1 MSTPETNLSTPGPNL
16 SSADTPVAVAPPV
29 SGSARQSLLQ
39 IMAVLIRRELW
50 EHRAL
55 WITPL
60 IIGGLLVLTA
70 FPIHIGNMV
79 FGAHTDEFGSPE
91 NRVGMFT
98 LMLWGQ
104 SVPQYLV
111 MVIVVSFYLMDCL
124 YQERKDRSI
133 LFWKSLPVSDA
144 STVIS
149 KLLVG
154 LVVVPLG
161 VYLTAMVCGV
171 LFQAVWAARTAAGS
185 LPNIAVGWHTVA
197 WLKVQGLMLYGLL
210 VSILWYAPMAAFLL
224 LVSAWARKNVFLW
237 ASLPPLIAIF
247 IERAAFGTHY
257 TQRLLEYRSW
267 SGIWN
272 VLLSQPITS
281 ESGHGRVY
289 SLADLFDN
297 TSMSR
302 AFLNVDLWLG
312 LAVAA
317 AFVFAAIRL
326 RRYRDDT

>member
-1 MSTPETNLSTPGPNL
+1 MSTPDTNL
-16 SSADTPVAVAPPV
+16 SADTPAAVAPHV
-29 SGSARQSLLQ
+29 SAATRQS
-39 IMAVLIRRELW
+39 VLRTMIVLVRRELW

-70 FPIHIGNMV
+70 FPIHFGNV
-79 FGAHTDEFGSPE
+79 SFGAHAQEFAN
-91 NRVGMFT
+91 NRLGLFT
-98 LMLWGQ
+98 LILWGQ
-104 SVPQYLV
+104 TLPQYLV
-111 MVIVVSFYLMDCL
+111 MVIVLSFYLMDCL

-144 STVIS
+144 DTVIS
-149 KLLVG
+149 KLLVA

-171 LFQAVWAARTAAGS
+171 LFQTIWAVRTAVGS
-185 LPNIAVGWHTVA
+185 LPNIVVAWDTVA

-210 VSILWYAPMAAFLL
+210 VSMLWYAPMAAFLL
-224 LVSAWARKNVFLW
+224 LVSAWARRNVFLW
-237 ASLPPLIAIF
+237 ASLPPVIAII
-247 IERAAFGTHY
+247 IERAAFGTRYVQH
-257 TQRLLEYRSW
+257 LLEYRSW

-272 VLLSQPITS
+272 ALLTEPITP
-281 ESGHGRVY
+281 ESGHGRVV
-289 SLADLFDN
+289 SLAELFDN

-302 AFLNVDLWLG
+302 AFLNIDLWLG

-317 AFVFAAIRL
+317 ALVFAAIRI

>member
-1 MSTPETNLSTPGPNL
+1 MSTPDTNL
-16 SSADTPVAVAPPV
+16 SSADAPVGVAPAV
-29 SGSARQSLLQ
+29 SGAARQSMLKT
-39 IMAVLIRRELW
+39 MAVLIRRELW

-60 IIGGLLVLTA
+60 IVGGLLVLTA
-70 FPIHIGNMV
+70 LPIHIGNVM
-79 FGAHTDEFGSPE
+79 FGADAEEFGSPD

-111 MVIVVSFYLMDCL
+111 MAIVVSIYLTDCL

-144 STVIS
+144 NTVIS

-161 VYLTAMVCGV
+161 VFLTAMVCGV
-171 LFQAVWAARTAAGS
+171 LFQAIWAARTAAGS
-185 LPNIAVGWHTVA
+185 LPNIAAAWDTVA
-197 WLKVQGLMLYGLL
+197 WLKVQGLMLYGLF
-210 VSILWYAPMAAFLL
+210 VSMLWFAPMAAFLL

-237 ASLPPLIAIF
+237 ATLPPVIAIF
-247 IERAAFGTHY
+247 VERAAFGTRH
-257 TQRLLEYRSW
+257 TLNLLQYRSW
-267 SGIWN
+267 SGIWKA
-272 VLLSQPITS
+272 LLTQPITPD
-281 ESGHGRVY
+281 SGHERVY
-289 SLADLFDN
+289 SLAELFDN
-297 TSMSR
+297 IPMTR
-302 AFLNVDLWLG
+302 AFLNIDLWLG

-317 AFVFAAIRL
+317 VFVFAAIRL

>member
-1 MSTPETNLSTPGPNL
+1 MSTPDTNL
-16 SSADTPVAVAPPV
+16 SSADAPAAVTPPV
-29 SGSARQSLLQ
+29 SAAARQSMLKTMITL
-39 IMAVLIRRELW
+39 VRRELC

-60 IIGGLLVLTA
+60 IVGGLLVLTA
-70 FPIHIGNMV
+70 FPIHIGKVV
-79 FGAHTDEFGSPE
+79 FGAHEDYFARGS
-91 NRVGMFT
+91 NRLSMFT

-104 SVPQYLV
+104 TLPQYLV

-149 KLLVG
+149 KLLVAV
-154 LVVVPLG
+154 VVVPLG
-161 VYLTAMVCGV
+161 VYLTAMVSGV
-171 LFQAVWAARTAAGS
+171 LFQTIWAVRAASGS
-185 LPNIAVGWHTVA
+185 LPNIAVGWDTVA

-210 VSILWYAPMAAFLL
+210 VSILWFAPMAAFLL
-224 LVSAWARKNVFLW
+224 LVSAWARRNVFLW
-237 ASLPPLIAIF
+237 AALPPLIAI
-247 IERAAFGTHY
+247 IVERAAFGTRYIQH
-257 TQRLLEYRSW
+257 LLEYRSW
-267 SGIWN
+267 SGLWN
-272 VLLSQPITS
+272 VLLLEPITPDS
-281 ESGHGRVY
+281 AGPGRLV

-297 TSMSR
+297 VAMSR
-302 AFLNVDLWLG
+302 AFLNIDLWLG

-317 AFVFAAIRL
+317 ALVFAATRI

>member
-1 MSTPETNLSTPGPNL
+1 MSTPGTNL
-16 SSADTPVAVAPPV
+16 SSADTPVALEPPV
-29 SGSARQSLLQ
+29 SGTARQSMMKTM
-39 IMAVLIRRELW
+39 IVLIRRELW

-60 IIGGLLVLTA
+60 IVGGLLVLTA
-70 FPIHIGNMV
+70 FPIHIGNVM
-79 FGAHTDEFGSPE
+79 FGAHPEEFGSPE

-98 LMLWGQ
+98 LILWGQ

-111 MVIVVSFYLMDCL
+111 MAIVVSFYLMDCL

-133 LFWKSLPVSDA
+133 LFLKSLPVSDA
-144 STVIS
+144 NTVIS

-154 LVVVPLG
+154 LVVTTLG

-185 LPNIAVGWHTVA
+185 LPYIAVGWDTVA
-197 WLKVQGLMLYGLL
+197 WLKVQGLMLCGLI
-210 VSILWYAPMAAFLL
+210 VSILWFAPMGAFLL
-224 LVSAWARKNVFLW
+224 LVSAWARKNVILW
-237 ASLPPLIAIF
+237 ATLPPVIAIF
-247 IERAAFGTHY
+247 IERAAFGTRY
-257 TQRLLEYRSW
+257 TEHLLEYRSW

-272 VLLSQPITS
+272 VLLSEPITP

-297 TSMSR
+297 ISMSR
-302 AFLNVDLWLG
+302 AFLNIDVWLG
-312 LAVAA
+312 LAVAVV
-317 AFVFAAIRL
+317 FVFAAIRL